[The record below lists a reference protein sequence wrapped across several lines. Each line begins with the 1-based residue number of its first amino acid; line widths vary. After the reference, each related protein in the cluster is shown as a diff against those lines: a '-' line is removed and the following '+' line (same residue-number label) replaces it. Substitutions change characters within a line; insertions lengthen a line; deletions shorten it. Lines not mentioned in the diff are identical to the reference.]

1 MTTIIPIPLKWSN
14 AYLIKGER
22 PILVDTG
29 SPGETAQIIRAMSK
43 VKVAPQQLALI
54 LHTHGHHDHCGSTW
68 EMKRLSQAPLAIHQA
83 DHEWL
88 QSGRNGEF
96 VPTRFSARLIKQLLA
111 RSKFQGVGANVI
123 IQDEISLETYGVA
136 GKILFT
142 PGHTLGS
149 ISVLLDN
156 GEAII
161 GDLLMGGYLGG
172 QIQSNQPRYHYF
184 AYDLTVVD
192 WSLKKLFKHQ
202 PTKLYVGHGGPLD
215 AEAVQTKFKVF
226 D

>member
-68 EMKRLSQAPLAIHQA
+68 EMKRFSQAPLAIHQA
-83 DHEWL
+83 DHELL
-88 QSGRNGEF
+88 QTGRNGKL
-96 VPTRFSARLIKQLLA
+96 VPTRFSARFMRQLFA

-123 IQDEISLETYGVA
+123 IRDEISLEPHGVA

-156 GEAII
+156 GQAII
-161 GDLLMGGYLGG
+161 GDLLMGGHLGG
-172 QIQSNQPRYHYF
+172 QFQPNQPRYPYF

-202 PTKLYVGHGGPLD
+202 PTKLYVGHGGPLE
-215 AEAVQTKFKVF
+215 AEAVRETFEIL